1 MTQFPQLNL
10 DQVTGPKAV
19 VKTNMGDI
27 TIQLFPEEAPKTVEN
42 FVGLSKKGYYD
53 GVIFHRVIP
62 NFMIQGGDPTGS
74 GMGGESFF
82 GGNFEDE
89 FSPSL
94 FNLNGA
100 LSMANAGPNTNSSQ
114 FFIVTMNDI
123 PAQMVSQLEGA
134 GFPEEIIEAYKEKG
148 GTPWLD
154 QKHTVFGHVVKG
166 YEVAEAIQNVERN
179 AMDKPNK
186 DIIIETVTIQD

>member
-134 GFPEEIIEAYKEKG
+134 GFPEEIIEANKENG

-186 DIIIETVTIQD
+186 DIIIETITIQD